1 MTQLLSIFDDSRIQ
15 LDYLLYVADNL
26 GKLEFIFTL
35 FKKIFLAWFPHS
47 SVDEVLFIIKIADT
61 KINGTG
67 NDVLHTFKS
76 RMKPKN
82 GESQM
87 EVDSNGNIFILRL

>member
-1 MTQLLSIFDDSRIQ
+1 M
-15 LDYLLYVADNL
+15 
-26 GKLEFIFTL
+26 
-35 FKKIFLAWFPHS
+35 FLAWFPHS

-87 EVDSNGNIFILRL
+87 EVDSNGQL

>member
-1 MTQLLSIFDDSRIQ
+1 M
-15 LDYLLYVADNL
+15 N
-26 GKLEFIFTL
+26 
-35 FKKIFLAWFPHS
+35 LAWFPHS

-87 EVDSNGNIFILRL
+87 EVDSNGQLQSESREMESQMNRIPIYENF

>member
-1 MTQLLSIFDDSRIQ
+1 M
-15 LDYLLYVADNL
+15 N
-26 GKLEFIFTL
+26 
-35 FKKIFLAWFPHS
+35 LAWFPHS

-87 EVDSNGNIFILRL
+87 EVDSNGQLQSESREMESQMNRIPIYENFSF

>member
-1 MTQLLSIFDDSRIQ
+1 M
-15 LDYLLYVADNL
+15 N
-26 GKLEFIFTL
+26 
-35 FKKIFLAWFPHS
+35 LAWFPHS

-87 EVDSNGNIFILRL
+87 EVDSNGQLYNLKWDAYLRWSSSLYCLLRNSGRITTGKCIPLYDCRC

>member
-1 MTQLLSIFDDSRIQ
+1 M
-15 LDYLLYVADNL
+15 N
-26 GKLEFIFTL
+26 
-35 FKKIFLAWFPHS
+35 LAWFPHS

-87 EVDSNGNIFILRL
+87 EVDSNGQLQSESREMESQMNRIPMNLREFFT

>member
-1 MTQLLSIFDDSRIQ
+1 M
-15 LDYLLYVADNL
+15 N
-26 GKLEFIFTL
+26 
-35 FKKIFLAWFPHS
+35 LAWFPHS

-87 EVDSNGNIFILRL
+87 EVDSNGQLYHAGRLLSHLYFREARRIRF